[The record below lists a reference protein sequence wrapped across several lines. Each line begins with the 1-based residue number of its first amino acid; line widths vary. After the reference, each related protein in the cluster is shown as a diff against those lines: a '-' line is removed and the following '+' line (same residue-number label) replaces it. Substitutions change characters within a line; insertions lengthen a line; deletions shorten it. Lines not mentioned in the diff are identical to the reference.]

1 VATEDNSNRAD
12 RALAAFAG
20 AIASPETRRLFE
32 KNEVPLAKMIK
43 DEDADADA
51 DDLPKSVR
59 DFLNNLNGEEMRLL
73 SRMQET
79 FVDAGFVASPEQSAF
94 TIAKF

>member
-32 KNEVPLAKMIK
+32 NNEVSLEKMIK
-43 DEDADADA
+43 DKDEGAKA
-51 DDLPKSVR
+51 DDLPPTVR

-73 SRMQET
+73 SRMQDT
-79 FVDAGFVASPEQSAF
+79 FVDAGFVCSPEQSAF